1 MDQTVAAARI
11 TNDPIARGYRTY
23 YGESV
28 DEVKEEDM
36 SGAFGFEET
45 KDMNGQETFEYFR
58 DELKMAEPDAWERT
72 LEQGKDPSGKKDEN
86 SKFKKDKNFVTRA
99 TLSEI
104 QKQKMIKV
112 VEDILMGKKNSNN
125 SEVTKKKND
134 EEIPSFLKK
143 NMKSLIKQMEKQG
156 FSKKDLIKMLSSE

>member
-11 TNDPIARGYRTY
+11 TNDPISRGYRTY

>member
-1 MDQTVAAARI
+1 
-11 TNDPIARGYRTY
+11 
-23 YGESV
+23 
-28 DEVKEEDM
+28 M

>member
-112 VEDILMGKKNSNN
+112 VEDILMGKKNSND